1 MNENGLA
8 LITKSHQG
16 RLTVTASILNFPLF
30 FNFPW
35 SLWSSWNFL
44 GNFRKCWQVGNLPKS
59 PWILTWHYFST
70 SLGQLEVP
78 GTSRNFFGNF
88 TKSLEFPE
96 IPSDFE
102 MALLFNFQNAG
113 KLGTSQN
120 PLRIWHYFLTSLG
133 QVEVPGTSENFFHG
147 IFHKPLPNLELPEI
161 HLDFDICGYFR
172 IVFKIWPLETF
183 DKLNIIKIKINPV
196 ITESDRFSKH

>member
-78 GTSRNFFGNF
+78 GTS
-88 TKSLEFPE
+88 
-96 IPSDFE
+96 
-102 MALLFNFQNAG
+102 
-113 KLGTSQN
+113 
-120 PLRIWHYFLTSLG
+120 
-133 QVEVPGTSENFFHG
+133 ENFFHG